1 VESFFDQY
9 SLIATH
15 PSRYDRTHRDGFDGD
30 VLAQYIEDNADAFF
44 VNPTAESR
52 REFETTVRH
61 LAQALVEANR
71 DLSPSVHVGNI
82 VDEISRNFFGSDV
95 LYNSTLTENGIKAL
109 FNSKNESDGRTYN
122 ELYRGDYWTFDSLI
136 RSLRVMYEYY
146 TNTLGW
152 KLTTLP
158 FTIRAQFNDLG
169 WVAGQPD
176 MIGIDKNGRVH
187 IIDFKTSK
195 YTFGS
200 VLTPNIK
207 LTQDYQN
214 DLKLLKN
221 EDFYSPDGFER
232 KSVKA
237 RRILRAI
244 KNDGYK
250 NIDIQWDGNR
260 AVISNKTKPF
270 HSLPNQSYGQQI
282 SAYEDYSNQLT
293 AYAEMLKANGFDV
306 ASIEI
311 LPFKV
316 SYDYEFTEPGKGIV
330 RI

>member
-1 VESFFDQY
+1 
-9 SLIATH
+9 
-15 PSRYDRTHRDGFDGD
+15 
-30 VLAQYIEDNADAFF
+30 
-44 VNPTAESR
+44 
-52 REFETTVRH
+52 
-61 LAQALVEANR
+61 
-71 DLSPSVHVGNI
+71 
-82 VDEISRNFFGSDV
+82 
-95 LYNSTLTENGIKAL
+95 
-109 FNSKNESDGRTYN
+109 
-122 ELYRGDYWTFDSLI
+122 
-136 RSLRVMYEYY
+136 MYEYY

-200 VLTPNIK
+200 VLTPNIQ

-232 KSVKA
+232 KSIKA
-237 RRILRAI
+237 RRILRSI

-270 HSLPNQSYGQQI
+270 HSLPNQSYG
-282 SAYEDYSNQLT
+282 
-293 AYAEMLKANGFDV
+293 
-306 ASIEI
+306 
-311 LPFKV
+311 
-316 SYDYEFTEPGKGIV
+316 
-330 RI
+330 